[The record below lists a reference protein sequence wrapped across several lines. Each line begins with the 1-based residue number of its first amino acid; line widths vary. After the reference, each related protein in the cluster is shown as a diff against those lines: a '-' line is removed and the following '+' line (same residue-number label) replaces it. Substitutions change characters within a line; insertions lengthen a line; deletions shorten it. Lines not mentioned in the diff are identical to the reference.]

1 MSNTFFLII
10 VSIIMKYHNLV
21 RLCLHFVFLI
31 FSNLFTHLFF
41 GYLTSKRT
49 KKFLYGQY
57 YISKIDLYIVT
68 LGLTQFQ
75 SAYSSQWSLLLA
87 GSVLSV
93 LPLIIVYLFCQRY
106 IIENSL
112 SSGVKG

>member
-1 MSNTFFLII
+1 MNNWNALLRP
-10 VSIIMKYHNLV
+10 ML
-21 RLCLHFVFLI
+21 
-31 FSNLFTHLFF
+31 
-41 GYLTSKRT
+41 
-49 KKFLYGQY
+49 
-57 YISKIDLYIVT
+57 YISKPDLYIVT